1 MPEILRLVGWLVA
14 SVAGL
19 YLLAALGAHLL
30 APGLLF
36 PRPPAGYAP
45 GPDYV
50 TLTTPDGVTLY
61 ARHWPN
67 PAARHTLLYFHGN
80 GEDLG
85 MMTPYIE
92 AYVRAGFAVF
102 AYDYRGYGHS
112 GGRPSEAACYADARL
127 VFTHVRD
134 RLGVPPGRIILFG
147 YSLGGGS
154 ATELARTEPV
164 AGLVLESAFV
174 SAYRVLLPWAR
185 LPGDKFTN
193 QRKLATVACPVLVIH
208 GTGDVTIPVWHGE
221 ALHAAARGP
230 KAKLIVPGGG
240 HGGLELVAPDAYWQA
255 LRDFAASLPV
265 GPRED

>member
-1 MPEILRLVGWLVA
+1 MPEILRLVGWLAA
-14 SVAGL
+14 SVAVL
-19 YLLAALGAHLL
+19 YLLAALGAQLL

-36 PRPPAGYAP
+36 PRPPTGYAP
-45 GPDYV
+45 GPEYV
-50 TLTTPDGVTLY
+50 RLATPDGVTLI

-67 PAARHTLLYFHGN
+67 PAARFTLLYFHGN

-134 RLGVPPGRIILFG
+134 QLGVPPGRIILFG

-174 SAYRVLLPWAR
+174 SAYRVLLSWVR
-185 LPGDKFTN
+185 LPGDKFSN
-193 QRKLATVACPVLVIH
+193 LRKLAEVSCPVLVIH

-221 ALHAAARGP
+221 ALYAAAPGAKR
-230 KAKLIVPGGG
+230 KLIVPGGG

-255 LRDFAASLPV
+255 LREFAASLPV
-265 GPRED
+265 EPREG